1 MLFHVIATLRD
12 AEQEG
17 CRPSM
22 EATSPRPAWRKSSH
36 SSSQGD
42 DCVELAKLGD
52 FVGVRDSKNPHGPKL
67 MVDRDDFAALLTTL
81 KR

>member
-1 MLFHVIATLRD
+1 
-12 AEQEG
+12 
-17 CRPSM
+17 M